1 MQKTSFIF
9 LYLEDVDTLDEDDT
23 DDDVDA
29 ELDVDALQRKQSS
42 SENLLNKNS
51 YSLKLK
57 KILMGDICNSFVRHY
72 HIV

>member
-1 MQKTSFIF
+1 M
-9 LYLEDVDTLDEDDT
+9 DTLDEDDT

-51 YSLKLK
+51 YSLNLRR
-57 KILMGDICNSFVRHY
+57 ILMQQLSEVLSYCLSLV
-72 HIV
+72 

>member
-1 MQKTSFIF
+1 M
-9 LYLEDVDTLDEDDT
+9 DTLDEDDT

-29 ELDVDALQRKQSS
+29 ELDVDALQRKHSS

-51 YSLKLK
+51 YSLNLR
-57 KILMGDICNSFVRHY
+57 KILIADICNSFLRYY

>member
-1 MQKTSFIF
+1 M
-9 LYLEDVDTLDEDDT
+9 DTLDEDDT

-51 YSLKLK
+51 YSVKLR
-57 KILMGDICNSFVRHY
+57 KIIIADT
-72 HIV
+72 